1 MILARITQTAV
12 NVGAYFH
19 VRVFKS
25 YINRQHNMSIRRTA
39 IKIHIFK
46 IKVVRVK
53 LIFIQ
58 IIKKNISKSTINS
71 VIENNNFTLL

>member
-25 YINRQHNMSIRRTA
+25 YLSTTL
-39 IKIHIFK
+39 KIIVLIAYSLFAALQSKFK
-46 IKVVRVK
+46 S
-53 LIFIQ
+53 L
-58 IIKKNISKSTINS
+58 KSNS
-71 VIENNNFTLL
+71 YVLN